1 MELPATSSAATSAA
15 ANAKNN
21 PFSID
26 YILWSSFYAQQ
37 QKYQQH
43 RYQQQQQHSP
53 QDPGSPQQQHQLNH
67 RSRNPISGQMNSH
80 PAAISN
86 ALDEL
91 NVQLNQHH
99 QHHHNHNHNHLQH
112 LQQGQA
118 AAVAA
123 VVAQANNSNNHLHNL
138 SKQQQ
143 DSLNERAQATTL
155 GIGAQNG
162 LVGSKNKKHTRPT
175 FSGHQIYVLEK
186 TFEQAKYL
194 AGPERAKLAYQ
205 LAMSESQVKVSLRRI
220 VLLNLCQNS
229 HIVYYLILTI
239 DFLFD
244 L

>member
-1 MELPATSSAATSAA
+1 MELPATSSAATSSA

-37 QKYQQH
+37 QKYQQQ
-43 RYQQQQQHSP
+43 RYQQQQHSP
-53 QDPGSPQQQHQLNH
+53 QDPDSPQQQHQLSH
-67 RSRNPISGQMNSH
+67 RTGNPISGQMNSH

-86 ALDEL
+86 ALDQL

-99 QHHHNHNHNHLQH
+99 QHHHHHNHNHNHLQH
-112 LQQGQA
+112 LQQGPA
-118 AAVAA
+118 AAAAAAA

-138 SKQQQ
+138 SKQHQ
-143 DSLNERAQATTL
+143 DSLNGRAQAATL
-155 GIGAQNG
+155 DVTGQNG
-162 LVGSKNKKHTRPT
+162 LVGSKNKKHSRPT

-205 LAMSESQVKVSLRRI
+205 LAMSESQVKVSLRMNCANFKMSLYTMSCI
-220 VLLNLCQNS
+220 
-229 HIVYYLILTI
+229 
-239 DFLFD
+239 
-244 L
+244 